1 MELRDANELRV
12 KESNRISATVTN
24 LARMGASIEERE
36 SGWLLERGGKL
47 KGAQLSS
54 FSDHRIA
61 MSCAI
66 AALSAD
72 GPSTIEGARESVGVS
87 LPEFWQLLASVAE

>member
-1 MELRDANELRV
+1 
-12 KESNRISATVTN
+12 
-24 LARMGASIEERE
+24 MGASIEEHE
-36 SGWLLERGGKL
+36 SGWLLKRGGKL

-54 FSDHRIA
+54 FNDHRIA